1 MRFVEFLE
9 SVRDLVVVTLSLPVV
24 GAYSF
29 YVPIG
34 EVCTRGE
41 PLEECLRFSSK
52 SRTCG
57 VVFGLRLYTLR
68 AT

>member
-1 MRFVEFLE
+1 M
-9 SVRDLVVVTLSLPVV
+9 
-24 GAYSF
+24 GAYCV
-29 YVPIG
+29 YVSIG

-41 PLEECLRFSSK
+41 SLEECVRFSSK